1 MELWQVILVFS
12 PILTGII
19 HIIIKIIDEKLLL
32 KKMEKINQIYPN
44 STIEE
49 SGDFIKKT
57 KKKYYFF
64 DSKNKNT

>member
-1 MELWQVILVFS
+1 METWHYILIISTVVTGVIRV
-12 PILTGII
+12 
-19 HIIIKIIDEKLLL
+19 IIKVIDEKSIL
-32 KKMEKINQIYPN
+32 KKMDKINQIYPN

-64 DSKNKNT
+64 DSKDKKT

>member
-1 MELWQVILVFS
+1 MKSWQIILLLS
-12 PILTGII
+12 PLLTGVI
-19 HIIIKIIDEKLLL
+19 HIIVRIIDEKSIL
-32 KKMEKINQIYPN
+32 KKMDKINQIYPN

-64 DSKNKNT
+64 NEKNNKT

>member
-1 MELWQVILVFS
+1 MEPWQIILLLS
-12 PILTGII
+12 PLLTGII
-19 HIIIKIIDEKLLL
+19 HIIIRIIDEKSIL
-32 KKMEKINQIYPN
+32 KKMDKINQIYPN

-64 DSKNKNT
+64 NENKNKS

>member
-1 MELWQVILVFS
+1 METWQIVLILS
-12 PILTGII
+12 PLFTGII
-19 HIIIKIIDEKLLL
+19 HIILKIIDEKSIL

-64 DSKNKNT
+64 KDKDNKT